1 MNTPLQRQLATLQTQ
16 IIMATPAATSS
27 NSQSITTHANI
38 PTPAMITI
46 SQSNHSNND
55 NNNNKIPIFE
65 HSSSVVSVEQV
76 FEEYYEGLIDGPNG
90 HRSWSLAK
98 IEETYKTAWRQ
109 KEHVRKRYQ
118 R

>member
-27 NSQSITTHANI
+27 NSQSITTHTNI

-65 HSSSVVSVEQV
+65 PSSSVVSVEQV

-98 IEETYKTAWRQ
+98 IEE
-109 KEHVRKRYQ
+109 
-118 R
+118 